1 MIHKELDELTAND
14 KYAAAGR
21 KAEEKMA
28 FYLKRF
34 FQTADDIHV
43 LNGIRLERD
52 GDAAQMDHLL
62 IHPFGLIIVE
72 SKSVA
77 GKVQI
82 KDDGQWLRW
91 YGNESR
97 GMASPITQARLQ
109 AEFLRAELGRATGRA
124 DLFKTIPVELL
135 VAISDD
141 GVILWPKSGP
151 LPVVCKA
158 DQVADK
164 VRARVAEF
172 TTAGAS
178 KWFVGGNLPKICEF
192 LKKAHKPLPV
202 RESKPIVAEPPVPPY
217 VPAKSAPPPEPAA
230 VEPPAT
236 IRSCAKCGSAKLEIR
251 NKFSYYFHCNDCG
264 NNTNIKETCPN
275 CGEPAKIRKKGK
287 AFFLD
292 CAKCS
297 TSRPY
302 FVNGEGAE
310 S

>member
-1 MIHKELDELTAND
+1 MIHKELDDLTAND

-77 GKVQI
+77 GKIQI

-124 DLFKTIPVELL
+124 GLFKTIPVELF

-172 TTAGAS
+172 ASVGAN
-178 KWFVGGNLPKICEF
+178 KWFVGSNLPKICEF

-202 RESKPIVAEPPVPPY
+202 RESTPIVAEPPAPPY
-217 VPAKSAPPPEPAA
+217 VPAKSAPPLHPAA
-230 VEPPAT
+230 VEPAT
-236 IRSCAKCGSAKLEIR
+236 ATRTCVKCGSPKLEIR
-251 NKFSYYFHCNDCG
+251 YKFSYYFHCLACG
-264 NNTNIKETCPN
+264 ENAPIKETCPS
-275 CGEPAKIRKKGK
+275 CGEAAKIRKKSK
-287 AFFLD
+287 EFFLD
-292 CAKCS
+292 CAKCNAS
-297 TSRPY
+297 KHY
-302 FVNGEGAE
+302 FLNGESAE
-310 S
+310 G